1 VVCQRLDFLKS
12 HQLRIPRCEVLTAN
26 IAAKGTIRAGQL
38 SQIANVIQAGGEDG
52 MWTFDRYQR
61 WIEQKKDW
69 ARPPSSVSVAEESEP
84 AVPAARPSRSNFGTA
99 RSAVPQPTAR
109 QPPPRQRVAG
119 TPPPDEGHTEI
130 SIEEDTDLAE
140 LAKQIERRTP

>member
-1 VVCQRLDFLKS
+1 
-12 HQLRIPRCEVLTAN
+12 VLLAN
-26 IAAKGTIRAGQL
+26 IAAKGTIRSGQL

-69 ARPPSSVSVAEESEP
+69 VRPPSSMIVGEESQSATPAAAPRRQNLGTPRP
-84 AVPAARPSRSNFGTA
+84 AVPKST
-99 RSAVPQPTAR
+99 V
-109 QPPPRQRVAG
+109 RQRPAA
-119 TPPPDEGHTEI
+119 TPPEGEGQMEI
-130 SIEEDTDLAE
+130 SIQEDTDLAE

>member
-1 VVCQRLDFLKS
+1 
-12 HQLRIPRCEVLTAN
+12 
-26 IAAKGTIRAGQL
+26 
-38 SQIANVIQAGGEDG
+38 

-69 ARPPSSVSVAEESEP
+69 VRAPSSVSAGEDSEP
-84 AVPAARPSRSNFGTA
+84 AATVSRPSRPNLGTA
-99 RSAVPQPTAR
+99 RSAVPKPTV
-109 QPPPRQRVAG
+109 RQRAG
-119 TPPPDEGHTEI
+119 VTPLGEGQTEI

>member
-1 VVCQRLDFLKS
+1 LL
-12 HQLRIPRCEVLTAN
+12 AN

-69 ARPPSSVSVAEESEP
+69 ARPSSSATVGEEGEP
-84 AVPAARPSRSNFGTA
+84 AAPAARPSRPSLGTV
-99 RSAVPQPTAR
+99 RSAVPKATA
-109 QPPPRQRVAG
+109 PQRPAA
-119 TPPPDEGHTEI
+119 TPPGEGQVEI
-130 SIEEDTDLAE
+130 SIQEDTDLAE
-140 LAKQIERRTP
+140 LARQIERRTP